1 MCLKH
6 AGITSLGFDHMELL
20 GHTLDLIA
28 AEKAG
33 IMRANVPCFTV
44 QQPPEAM
51 GSLEVSCCIFCF
63 TVQGYKAEL
72 LLRKPA
78 S

>member
-1 MCLKH
+1 LLCILCPSP

-33 IMRANVPCFTV
+33 IMRQDVPCFTV
-44 QQPPEAM
+44 QQPPDAM
-51 GSLEVSCCIFCF
+51 GSLQVRCSI
-63 TVQGYKAEL
+63 A
-72 LLRKPA
+72 A
-78 S
+78 SVV